1 MSETRTAKRRGNR
14 LVDETS
20 PYLLQHAHNPVDW
33 YPWGEEALERARRE
47 DKPILL
53 SIGYSACHWCHVMER
68 ESFEDEEIAALM
80 NEHFI
85 NIKVD
90 REERPD
96 IDEIYMAA
104 TLALNNGQGGWPMT
118 VFLTPEL
125 EPMFAGTYFPPRNR
139 HGMPGFDTIL
149 RGVARAWREHRETVR
164 GRARDF
170 TESLRHSFAEAP
182 AGVLGEAELRAALA
196 QYAQAFDDQ
205 YGGFGGAPKF
215 PPSVGLSLLLR
226 LHRRFGDPQALE
238 MVRKTLESMAKGGI
252 RDHIGG
258 GFCRYSTDRRW
269 LVPHFEKMLYDNALL
284 ARAYLEGFQATGEES
299 FARIAAETLD
309 YVLREMTAPEGGFHS
324 STDADSEGE
333 EGKFFVWTPD
343 EIARVLEPHEAR
355 CFNAYYDI
363 TPGGNWEGVSIPNAP
378 RPFEDVASQ
387 LGLAADDLDT
397 TLAAARGK
405 LYQARQERVKPAL
418 DDKILTA
425 WNGLMIGALAEGY
438 RVLGDARYIEAAE
451 RAAGFLLAA
460 LSREDGGLF
469 RSYRAG
475 EARFNGYLEDYAYLS
490 EGLIDLYEAGG
501 TTRWLREAE
510 RLLDRA
516 LADFLDEESGAFY
529 STARDHEALILRY
542 REGGDGATPAANAA
556 AASALARTSYHFDRP
571 ELRQTAARAIEA
583 YGAAIARFPRGFAKS
598 LCVVDFLLEPPTEIV
613 LVGRRASAD
622 REALRRAVAECFLP
636 NRVQAVVDPDGAID
650 ADGLPL
656 IRDKTLV
663 DGKAALYVCRNY
675 TCAAP
680 ITDPG
685 AVAAH
690 LARRPASAT
699 PDREVRPRG

>member
-1 MSETRTAKRRGNR
+1 MENRRANR
-14 LVDETS
+14 LINEKTS
-20 PYLLQHAHNPVDW
+20 PYLLQHAYNPVDW

-53 SIGYSACHWCHVMER
+53 SIGYAACHWCHVMER
-68 ESFEDEEIAALM
+68 ESFEDDEIAALM

-96 IDEIYMAA
+96 LDEIYMAA
-104 TLALNNGQGGWPMT
+104 TLALNSGQGGWPMT
-118 VFLTPEL
+118 VFLTPDL

-164 GRARDF
+164 GRARQF
-170 TESLRHSFAEAP
+170 TESLRQSCAESP
-182 AGVLGEAELRAALA
+182 AGTVGVAELRAALA
-196 QYAQAFDDQ
+196 DYARAFDGA

-215 PPSVGLSLLLR
+215 PPAVGLSLLLR
-226 LHRRFGDPQALE
+226 LHRRFGEPQALD
-238 MVRKTLESMAKGGI
+238 MVRKTLDSMARGGI

-284 ARAYLEGFQATGEES
+284 ARAYLEGYQATGDET
-299 FARIAAETLD
+299 FARIATETLD
-309 YVLREMTAPEGGFHS
+309 YVVREMTGPEGGFFS
-324 STDADSEGE
+324 STDADSEGQ
-333 EGKFFVWTPD
+333 EGKFYVWTAD
-343 EIARVLEPHEAR
+343 EVARVLEPDEAR
-355 CFNAYYDI
+355 CFSAYYDI
-363 TPGGNWEGVSIPNAP
+363 TPEGNWEGVSIPNAP
-378 RPFEDVASQ
+378 RPLGEVASE
-387 LGLAADDLDT
+387 LGLAPDALEAK
-397 TLAAARGK
+397 LAAARRK
-405 LYQARQERVKPAL
+405 LYEAREERVKPAL
-418 DDKILTA
+418 DDKVLTA

-438 RVLGDARYIEAAE
+438 RVLGDAGHLEAAE
-451 RAAGFLLAA
+451 RAAGFVLAS
-460 LSREDGGLF
+460 LSRKDGGLY

-475 EARFNGYLEDYAYLS
+475 EARFNGYLEDYAYLA

-501 TTRWLREAE
+501 AVRWLREAE

-516 LADFLDEESGAFY
+516 FADFLDEESGAFY

-542 REGGDGATPAANAA
+542 REGADGATPAANAA
-556 AASALARTSYHFDRP
+556 VASAAARLSYHLDRP
-571 ELRQTAARAIEA
+571 ELRRAAARAIEA

-598 LCVVDFLLEPPTEIV
+598 LCVVDFLLEPPTELV
-613 LVGRRASAD
+613 LVGRAGSAD
-622 REALRRAVAECFLP
+622 REALGRALVQHFLP
-636 NRVQAVVDPDGAID
+636 NRIQAVVDPDADGD
-650 ADGLPL
+650 DDGLPL
-656 IRDKTLV
+656 VRGKTLV

-685 AVAAH
+685 AVAPQ
-690 LARRPASAT
+690 LAPRPATAPPGPASDA
-699 PDREVRPRG
+699 PSG